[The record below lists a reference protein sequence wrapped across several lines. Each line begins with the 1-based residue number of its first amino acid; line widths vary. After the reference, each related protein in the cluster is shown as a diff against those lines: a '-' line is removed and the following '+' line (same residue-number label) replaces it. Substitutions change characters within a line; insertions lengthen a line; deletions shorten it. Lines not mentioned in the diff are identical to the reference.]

1 MRFDRLDILRFG
13 ALTDRHFT
21 FREGA
26 RLHLVYGA
34 NEAGKTSLLAAISDL
49 LFGFS
54 EQRKGVPRY
63 DFLHDGPSLRVGATI
78 RNSAGDSLSF
88 RRRRGRKNTLLS
100 HDEAETPLRDD
111 ALHPFLGGLGRDVF
125 QRAFGLDS
133 ARLRLGAEAMLAGEG
148 DVGGAL
154 FAAASG
160 LHGLAGVK
168 AGLEAEAG
176 ALFAPRKS
184 KDRRFYQV
192 LERYT
197 EARARERDRQLKQ
210 NDWKALNTAIAEA
223 EAALEEAR
231 DDLTATRR
239 RRARL
244 QLLSRIKPLLADID
258 AVDHAL
264 AAFADLGE
272 VPEGVAA
279 TLQAAHERAE
289 RKDAAA
295 REAAARAAAAGQAHA
310 RISVDADVL
319 ARAEEITALFGET
332 GAYQSRRQDL
342 PRIEAERDGYAAEL
356 RQHLLRLG
364 LTGEDGTALE
374 AGLEARQPT
383 DAALASL
390 RELTREGRRL
400 GEALAGLDR
409 ALQEERDGLERMS
422 AEGRGTGA
430 VEDPAPLRLRLE
442 ALAPDLQALEA
453 LADLETRHRRALR
466 EAEAMAARLVPP
478 LPKTQRAADVPLPAR
493 EVIAEHARRRRD
505 TAEALAACRD
515 KLAANRAER
524 ERLQA
529 EITDA
534 ERRGP
539 VPSRD
544 AIAEARGARDARF
557 AQLAE
562 GLTDGGAEALA
573 ALGER
578 VLGYS
583 TLVAEADRLADA
595 ALADADRVAR
605 HAAAVARLA
614 AVDAQGAAREKELGE
629 FDARQAEED
638 TAWRALFA
646 PIGVLPEAPER
657 MLDWGREVEQL
668 ARAEAEA
675 AQLQDQIDR
684 LHRLAD
690 GLRPELLGIARAGK
704 LVDVDDLPTAGLA
717 RALSQHLRQ
726 RSEAWTAGRTLA
738 GRRADAEDRL
748 QRRQEERARV
758 AEERARWQDAFARAV
773 PAVGLAAD
781 ATIAAAEAAVSL
793 WQEIPR
799 IRQDRDRS
807 ARRVAGMQRDNEAF
821 AARVRTLAA
830 AVAPDLEVDA
840 PERMADALRRRLEAA
855 REASARERDARG
867 AVEAAETQ
875 LKAAQEEARAAS
887 AALAE
892 ICDGLP
898 DTLDPAMRD
907 PAALARRLHDRD
919 EKLGERARLTS
930 LFDKQTA
937 GEDRDRLR
945 QELARFDLEAAS
957 VDLELLEQEEIRRQ
971 DHLATVAADL
981 KAREARREEW
991 KTSEGA
997 EGAAFDRMA
1006 AETDLAEVAREWS
1019 VLKVAALLLGEA
1031 MERHRQQESD
1041 PLLERA
1047 GDLFSAITGGAFA
1060 GLCQD
1065 YGDDDHPHLM
1075 ALRPEG
1081 EMVAIDGLSEGSRDQ
1096 LYLALRL
1103 AFLADYATRSEVA
1116 PFICDD
1122 LFQTF
1127 DDQRTASGLEALA
1140 KVSGTVQPILFTHHK
1155 SVVAAAER
1163 VLGDGL
1169 DLLEL

>member
-13 ALTDRHFT
+13 ALTDRQFT

-148 DVGGAL
+148 DVGGSL

-176 ALFAPRKS
+176 ALFAPRKAR
-184 KDRRFYQV
+184 DRRFYQV

-197 EARARERDRQLKQ
+197 DARARERDRQLKQ
-210 NDWKALNTAIAEA
+210 NDWKALNAAIAEA
-223 EAALEEAR
+223 EAGLEEAR

-264 AAFADLGE
+264 SAFADLAE

-295 REAAARAAAAGQAHA
+295 REAAARAAAARQAHA

-374 AGLEARQPT
+374 TGLEARQPT

-400 GEALAGLDR
+400 NEALAGFDR

-422 AEGRGTGA
+422 AEGQGA
-430 VEDPAPLRLRLE
+430 ATVEDPAPLVLRLE
-442 ALAPDLQALEA
+442 AVAPDLQALDA
-453 LADLETRHRRALR
+453 LAELEPRHRRALR

-478 LPKTQRAADVPLPAR
+478 LSKTQSAVEVPLPAR
-493 EVIAEHARRRRD
+493 EVIAEHGRRRRE
-505 TAEALAACRD
+505 TADALAACRD
-515 KLAANRAER
+515 KLAADRAER

-539 VPSRD
+539 VPSRE

-557 AQLAE
+557 ARLAE
-562 GLTDGGAEALA
+562 GLTGGAEALA

-605 HAAAVARLA
+605 HAAAVTRLA
-614 AVDAQGAAREKELGE
+614 VLDAQGAVREKGLADLE
-629 FDARQAEED
+629 ARRAEEEA
-638 TAWRALFA
+638 AWRALYG

-684 LHRLAD
+684 LHRLAE
-690 GLRPELLGIARAGK
+690 GVRPELLGIARAGK
-704 LVDVDDLPTAGLA
+704 LADVEDLPTAGLA

-726 RSEAWTAGRTLA
+726 RADAWTAGRTLA
-738 GRRADAEDRL
+738 GRRVDAEDRL

-758 AEERARWQDAFARAV
+758 AGGRERWQEAFARAL
-773 PAVGLAAD
+773 PGIGLAAD
-781 ATIAAAEAAVSL
+781 ASIAAAEAAVSL
-793 WQEIPR
+793 WQDIPR

-830 AVAPDLEVDA
+830 AVAPDLEADA

-855 REASARERDARG
+855 REANARERDARG

-892 ICDGLP
+892 IRDGLP
-898 DTLDPAMRD
+898 ATLDPATQD

-919 EKLGERARLTS
+919 EKLGELARLTS
-930 LFDKQTA
+930 LFDKQTQ
-937 GEDRDRLR
+937 GEDRDHLR
-945 QELARFDLEAAS
+945 QELAEFDLEAAS
-957 VDLELLEQEEIRRQ
+957 VDLELLEREEIRRQ
-971 DHLATVAADL
+971 DHLATVSAEL
-981 KAREARREEW
+981 KTREARREEW

-1006 AETDLAEVAREWS
+1006 AETELAEVAREWS

-1060 GLCQD
+1060 ALRQD
-1065 YGDDDHPHLM
+1065 FGDDDHPHLV

-1081 EMVAIDGLSEGSRDQ
+1081 ETVAIDGLSEGSRDQ